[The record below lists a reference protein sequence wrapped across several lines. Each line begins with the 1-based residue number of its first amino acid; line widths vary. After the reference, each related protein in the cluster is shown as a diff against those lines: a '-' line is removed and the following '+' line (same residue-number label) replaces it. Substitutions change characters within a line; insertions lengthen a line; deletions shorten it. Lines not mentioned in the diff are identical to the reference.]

1 MHVWWRSRYKL
12 TDLFFFSFWWNFP
25 HLFYTNDQ
33 IPTNFARQIWWGFGG
48 FGHKQCA
55 NWLTKWTKQKWAET
69 IFMLGIQLLASLMR
83 RLLNR
88 IWCCFFVRL
97 RFVSLEIRSYKFAH
111 DLNIWFACVKPQ
123 SSDRSFMWVC
133 GWANRLKS
141 NSAAVKGFDFSLSHT
156 HTETH
161 TTESLTRKLL

>member
-12 TDLFFFSFWWNFP
+12 TDLFFLVLMEFSPPFLYERPNPNQFRQTNMMRFRWFWPQTMCKLVNKMNETKMSRNNFYAGYSIIGLADEAFIKP
-25 HLFYTNDQ
+25 NLVLF
-33 IPTNFARQIWWGFGG
+33 
-48 FGHKQCA
+48 
-55 NWLTKWTKQKWAET
+55 
-69 IFMLGIQLLASLMR
+69 
-83 RLLNR
+83 
-88 IWCCFFVRL
+88 FFVRL